1 MGKLGHYPNFGT
13 NGGNFTSVPSYPT
26 VATSALAVQASG
38 DFVLLGT
45 ATQSLQTAFVLARY
59 TPAGQLDTT
68 FGTSG
73 TVVTTFGGGIQEP
86 SISANGLAIQSD
98 NKIVAVGGYS
108 VFVPYH
114 GIDTAFKVIRYLGQ

>member
-13 NGGNFTSVPSYPT
+13 NGGNFTSAPSYPT

-73 TVVTTFGGGIQEP
+73 TVVKTLGGDPIALHQCER
-86 SISANGLAIQSD
+86 A
-98 NKIVAVGGYS
+98 
-108 VFVPYH
+108 
-114 GIDTAFKVIRYLGQ
+114 RYPVR